1 MRYAATEKQ
10 EIIRTVEDSS
20 LGITRTL
27 RQLNIPKS
35 TFYHW
40 YDRYLTGGVEAL
52 EDQKPTRHTSWN
64 QVPEEIRHALVE
76 VALDLPDL
84 SPRELAVRFTD
95 ERCYFI
101 SEATV
106 YRILKEHD
114 LVTAPAWIVLKAAD
128 RFDQPPTAINQLWQT
143 DFTYLKVTGWGWY
156 YLSTVMDDYS
166 RYILAWRLCQTMSAR
181 DVTATLKEA
190 LKEAGLSK
198 KQRPKL
204 LSDNGPCYISAE
216 LQEWLK
222 QHDLSHT
229 RGKPYHPMT
238 QGKIERWHRSLKN
251 RILLEN
257 YYLPDDLEREIG
269 EFVTYYNDQRY
280 HESLNNLTPKQVW
293 FGKSQTILENRRKI
307 KEQTLQRRKQL
318 YYESKTA

>member
-1 MRYAATEKQ
+1 MRYAASEKL

-27 RQLNIPKS
+27 APLGIPKS

-40 YDRYLTGGVEAL
+40 YDRYLTDGVAAL
-52 EDQKPTRHTSWN
+52 DDQKPTPHANWN
-64 QVPEEIRHALVE
+64 KVPEDKRQALVE
-76 VALDLPDL
+76 MALDQSEL

-95 ERCYFI
+95 ERRYFI
-101 SEATV
+101 SEATA
-106 YRILKEHD
+106 YRILKAHD
-114 LVTAPAWIVLKAAD
+114 LVTSPVWIVMKAAD
-128 RFDQPPTAINQLWQT
+128 RFDQPTTAINQLWQT

-181 DVTATLKEA
+181 DVSVTLKDA
-190 LKEAGLSK
+190 LKVAGLAK

-204 LSDNGPCYISAE
+204 LSDNGPCYISSE
-216 LQEWLK
+216 LQDWLAENGI
-222 QHDLSHT
+222 SHT

-257 YYLPDDLEREIG
+257 YYLPGELERQIEA
-269 EFVTYYNDQRY
+269 FVTHYNARRY
-280 HESLNNLTPKQVW
+280 HESLKNLTPEDVW
-293 FGKSQTILENRRKI
+293 CGRGHSILERRRKI
-307 KEQTLQRRKQL
+307 KETTLQLRKQL
-318 YYESKTA
+318 YLAKKTA